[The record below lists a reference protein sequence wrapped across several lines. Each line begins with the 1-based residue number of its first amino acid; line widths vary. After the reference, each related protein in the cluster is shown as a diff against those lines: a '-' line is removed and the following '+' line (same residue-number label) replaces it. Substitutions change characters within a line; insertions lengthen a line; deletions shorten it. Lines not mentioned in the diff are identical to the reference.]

1 MVEPSVRRRER
12 LTAGVFWLPV
22 LAIAALSACAAEN
35 PRGNVPMPPETRRDA
50 LVEMLH
56 GVAVDDPYR
65 WLEDQQAPET
75 RDWIDAQ
82 NGYTDTVLASLPGRD
97 ALTALAGTV
106 LEVDAVGMPN
116 ERGGRYFHT
125 RRQADQDLAVLYVR
139 EGPHDQRQLPGHLS

>member
-12 LTAGVFWLPV
+12 LTAGVFWSPV
-22 LAIAALSACAAEN
+22 LAIAALSACTAEN

-75 RDWIDAQ
+75 RD
-82 NGYTDTVLASLPGRD
+82 
-97 ALTALAGTV
+97 
-106 LEVDAVGMPN
+106 
-116 ERGGRYFHT
+116 
-125 RRQADQDLAVLYVR
+125 
-139 EGPHDQRQLPGHLS
+139 